1 MMMMMYLTRQ
11 SVFMGNPVLVLCR
24 KQDLGTAGM
33 PKLLTQP
40 GQVFDHDVLEIHHA
54 VPVRRMRDLTQRSR
68 DIELAHFTTRAG
80 APIIMWIW
88 QRRKDRWLPLAALT
102 ARVPG

>member
-1 MMMMMYLTRQ
+1 MMMYLTRQ
-11 SVFMGNPVLVLCR
+11 SVFMGNPVLVLAGSR
-24 KQDLGTAGM
+24 TLEQLGM

-54 VPVRRMRDLTQRSR
+54 VPVRRMRGFDRPEQSY
-68 DIELAHFTTRAG
+68 ELAHFTTQAG